1 MKKWIFQI
9 ELWRSR
15 ESTSLDTVNQP
26 SEHMEYIL
34 NNGKFQDVTL
44 IAEDVELKAH
54 KSILIEISPVF
65 ESILCVNKGQ
75 SKIEFKT
82 MKIAALKEMLLFIYT
97 GRIRNIEVLP
107 DLLSAAENVRYFLII
122 FEIPFNSIINF

>member
-1 MKKWIFQI
+1 
-9 ELWRSR
+9 
-15 ESTSLDTVNQP
+15 
-26 SEHMEYIL
+26 MEYIL

-107 DLLSAAENVRYFLII
+107 DLLSAAENVRYFLIN
-122 FEIPFNSIINF
+122 FEIPLNSII